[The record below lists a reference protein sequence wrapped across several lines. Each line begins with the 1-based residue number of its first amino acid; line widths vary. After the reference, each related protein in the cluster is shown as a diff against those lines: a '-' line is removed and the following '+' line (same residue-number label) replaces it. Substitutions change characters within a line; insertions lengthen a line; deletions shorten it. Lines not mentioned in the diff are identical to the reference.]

1 MLSINGT
8 YQDTQLVKVDD
19 IQVGGTSGNEFKF
32 NIVFHIKN
40 TVTSTN
46 SKYINLNYNIY
57 TDSSEIP
64 KVTGQSIYGNI
75 RKNGTMTK
83 TDPRMFYLQTDLLNI
98 TKIEFTGYGNTYK
111 FDVDVD
117 SVKASGTGTSGKL
130 LPLDVNQAYVAG
142 DTANII
148 VNVTI

>member
-19 IQVGGTSGNEFKF
+19 IQVGGVVGNEFKL
-32 NIVFHIKN
+32 NIVFHVEN
-40 TVTSTN
+40 TITSTD
-46 SKYINLNYNIY
+46 SIYINLGYYIY
-57 TDSSEIP
+57 TDSSEI
-64 KVTGQSIYGNI
+64 TGQPMYGNI
-75 RKNGTMTK
+75 NKNDTITR

-98 TKIEFTGYGNTYK
+98 TKIEFIGYSNTYK

-117 SVKASGTGTSGKL
+117 TVKVSGIGASGKL
-130 LPLDVNQAYVAG
+130 VSLDINQAYVAG

-148 VNVTI
+148 INVTI

>member
-19 IQVGGTSGNEFKF
+19 IQVGGVVGNEFKL
-32 NIVFHIKN
+32 NIVFHIEN
-40 TVTSTN
+40 TITSTD
-46 SKYINLNYNIY
+46 SISINLGYYIY

-64 KVTGQSIYGNI
+64 KITGQSMYGNI
-75 RKNGTMTK
+75 NKNDTITR

-98 TKIEFTGYGNTYK
+98 TKIEFIGYSNTYK

-117 SVKASGTGTSGKL
+117 TVKVSGIGASGKL
-130 LPLDVNQAYVAG
+130 VSLDINQAYVAG

>member
-19 IQVGGTSGNEFKF
+19 IQVGGAAGNEFKL
-32 NIVFHIKN
+32 NIVFNIKN
-40 TVTSTN
+40 TITSTN
-46 SKYINLNYNIY
+46 SKYINLGYYIY

-64 KVTGQSIYGNI
+64 KITGQSMYDNI
-75 RKNGTMTK
+75 RKNDTITR

-98 TKIEFTGYGNTYK
+98 TKIEFIGYNNTYK

-117 SVKASGTGTSGKL
+117 AVKASGTGASGKL
-130 LPLDVNQAYVAG
+130 VSLDINQAYVAG

>member
-19 IQVGGTSGNEFKF
+19 IQVGGVVGNEFKL
-32 NIVFHIKN
+32 NIVFHIEN
-40 TVTSTN
+40 TITSTD
-46 SKYINLNYNIY
+46 SIYINLGYYIY

-64 KVTGQSIYGNI
+64 KITGQSMYGNI
-75 RKNGTMTK
+75 NKNDTITR

-98 TKIEFTGYGNTYK
+98 TKIEFIGYSNTYK
-111 FDVDVD
+111 FDVDT
-117 SVKASGTGTSGKL
+117 VKVSGIGASGKL
-130 LPLDVNQAYVAG
+130 VSLDINQAYVAG